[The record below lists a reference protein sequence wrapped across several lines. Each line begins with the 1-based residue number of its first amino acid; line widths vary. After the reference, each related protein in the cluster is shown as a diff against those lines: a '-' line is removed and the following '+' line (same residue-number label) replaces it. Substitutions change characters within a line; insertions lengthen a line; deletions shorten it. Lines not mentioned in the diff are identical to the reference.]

1 MDKLELIRPTMEL
14 EAEYRAMIGER
25 LASEDALEQSRFMI
39 TQLGDDFD
47 AYVRKL
53 NDASQG
59 ANLPEGWVPY
69 DSYWLVQDGVRVIGE
84 CRLRHRLGPHL
95 IAEGGHIGYMIR
107 PSERRK
113 GYGTLILAQVLEK
126 ARERGMDRVLVT
138 CDDDNIGSSR
148 IIEKNGGVPD
158 EPSISPRTGRR
169 TLRYWIHL

>member
-1 MDKLELIRPTMEL
+1 
-14 EAEYRAMIGER
+14 
-25 LASEDALEQSRFMI
+25 MI
-39 TQLGDDFD
+39 TTLGDDFG

-53 NDASQG
+53 NDASEG

-69 DSYWLVQDGVRVIGE
+69 DSYWLVRNGTRIIGE
-84 CRLRHRLGPHL
+84 CRLRHKLGPHL

-107 PSERRK
+107 PSERKK
-113 GYGTLILAQVLEK
+113 GYGTLILSLVLEK

-169 TLRYWIHL
+169 TLRYWIQL